1 MTSHLK
7 LPSMLTT
14 DPKTVANYIYSAYKK
29 KKNIVY
35 ITNIWKYIMKLIKI
49 LPEGI
54 FKKLKF

>member
-1 MTSHLK
+1 
-7 LPSMLTT
+7 MLTT
-14 DPKTVANYIYSAYKK
+14 DPKTVANFIYSAYKK

-35 ITNIWKYIMKLIKI
+35 ITNIWKYIMKLIII